1 MQRFLLSMGLLGFTA
16 PAWAE
21 EAAHGGGGGKLP
33 QFQAEYFAGQ
43 IFWLAVSFVL
53 LYLLLQRVALPR
65 IAATQ
70 TARRAQREADLVAAA
85 KANDRAK
92 QIISDYEKSLA
103 TARQQAQAKLAA
115 ITQTAQA
122 EAAQRQQA
130 QQQQL
135 QQKLADAER
144 TIASGRAQAL
154 GQVRDAAVDVAQT
167 MVERLTGVTTN
178 AAAVVDRLRRDA
190 A

>member
-1 MQRFLLSMGLLGFTA
+1 MRHLLLSVTLLGLSA

-21 EAAHGGGGGKLP
+21 EAAHGGGGKLP
-33 QFQAEYFAGQ
+33 QFQAEYFPGQ

-53 LYLLLQRVALPR
+53 LYLLLQRLALPR

-92 QIISDYEKSLA
+92 QIISDYEKSLV
-103 TARQQAQAKLAA
+103 TARQQAQAKLTA
-115 ITQTAQA
+115 ITQAAQA

-144 TIASGRAQAL
+144 TIAAGRAQAL

-167 MVERLTGVTTN
+167 MVERLTGVSTN
-178 AAAVVDRLRRDA
+178 AAAVVDRLRPDRV
-190 A
+190 